1 MSLECRETWW
11 IDAVVQLSTDFKS
24 SKSRNEIAPKSSLS
38 IVLGQ
43 ATQVYISILKAGHF
57 SDLGQPANILKPHF
71 SLYSVQKVV
80 VMPVTM
86 GLTSVHQ
93 SLSHLR
99 AKAMSVAQHLSLALA
114 QTYNCREFCT
124 EGIGNPC
131 HSSSV
136 LSNQFPWN
144 PTYVEPDK
152 LSALWVAFCWCEVP
166 GPIYLKPA
174 WWSESVRLG
183 GFMACLQSAIQSSL
197 RCLIEGKNYRHTAN
211 DMRTD
216 QSWQGREQEEPVCYW
231 VLYGGTGSLAEPRGR
246 LSSDR
251 WRRRAIRV

>member
-1 MSLECRETWW
+1 
-11 IDAVVQLSTDFKS
+11 
-24 SKSRNEIAPKSSLS
+24 
-38 IVLGQ
+38 
-43 ATQVYISILKAGHF
+43 
-57 SDLGQPANILKPHF
+57 
-71 SLYSVQKVV
+71 
-80 VMPVTM
+80 MPVTM
-86 GLTSVHQ
+86 GLTSVPQ

-99 AKAMSVAQHLSLALA
+99 AKALSVAQHLSLALA

-183 GFMACLQSAIQSSL
+183 GFMACLQPAIQSSL
-197 RCLIEGKNYRHTAN
+197 RCLIERKNYRHTAN

-216 QSWQGREQEEPVCYW
+216 RDENGRNLCATEYCMVGQASSLSPGAGFLLTDGDGEQLEFRSISRPICFVYTESFPQKW
-231 VLYGGTGSLAEPRGR
+231 GR
-246 LSSDR
+246 SGDISNEHMCLE
-251 WRRRAIRV
+251 RV